1 MTQVVD
7 YKSEHQIATLTLK
20 NGKVNAI
27 SHQVIDEMNRAL
39 DLAEQEKAVVVITGQ
54 PGMLSA
60 GYDLNVMKESME
72 SAMQLVEKGSRLTRR
87 MLAFPYPI
95 IVACSGHAVAK
106 GAFLLLAADYR
117 IGVQGKFKI
126 GLNEVAIGM
135 TMHYAGVELARGRL
149 APVFFNRSVLLAEM
163 VSPDDAVTAG
173 FLDIAV
179 PESAFLQT
187 VAGAA
192 QAMSK
197 LDMKSHYQTKLK
209 ARAELLQ
216 ILDQAIEKD
225 IGSSL

>member
-1 MTQVVD
+1 MSKVVS
-7 YKSEHQIATLTLK
+7 YQLESGVSTLTLQ

-27 SHQVIDEMNRAL
+27 SHQVIEELNQAL
-39 DLAEQEKAVVVITGQ
+39 DQAENHKAVVVITGQ

-60 GYDLNVMKESME
+60 GYDLTVMKESME

-95 IVACSGHAVAK
+95 IIACSGHAVAK

-135 TMHYAGVELARGRL
+135 TMHHAGVELARGRL
-149 APVFFNRSVLLAEM
+149 ASVFFNRSVLLAEM
-163 VSPDDAVTAG
+163 VSPDAAVTAG
-173 FLDIAV
+173 FLDIVV
-179 PESAFLQT
+179 PENVFLQT
-187 VAGAA
+187 VTGAA
-192 QAMSK
+192 QAMGK

-209 ARAELLQ
+209 ARAGLLEA
-216 ILDQAIEKD
+216 LDQAIEKD